1 MGDLQATI
9 EFSVEL
15 YKFFNVDLFQRG
27 LYQVRCSLRVSPRLP
42 VQIETTIPET
52 TANGQPAVQ
61 PIAIGNGASVNGG
74 GGSSG
79 DANNV
84 TGVGAVNGTEA
95 VEQTDNNQ
103 QQQQQQQQP
112 SDIPPLPNNVHNLAS
127 ASIINGAGAS
137 RVFQILYRNEEVT
150 LRDVIYFRT
159 HLLVDSRHLKES
171 IERAE
176 FSLQLELWFAEQNA
190 TASNLALASTRTLQ
204 LNFHPGRGL
213 HYHLPVL
220 FDYFHLAAVSVGIH
234 ASLVALHQPY
244 IK

>member
-61 PIAIGNGASVNGG
+61 PIALANGAGN
-74 GGSSG
+74 G
-79 DANNV
+79 DANN
-84 TGVGAVNGTEA
+84 ANGL
-95 VEQTDNNQ
+95 DNNQ
-103 QQQQQQQQP
+103 QQHQQQQQP